1 MLSLLLHNSSTTS
14 TPLINSSLW
23 LQQLI
28 HRHTTSLL
36 LFATTNNPSLTHSH
50 TTFKILLNI
59 TPRSIQTN
67 VTVHHKHNFTSTN
80 SSLSNKSNLNWFR
93 GETCK
98 TNRTIRGRK
107 SRCSEIL
114 VVGTL
119 PDVISFTSIL
129 IWKPIWIGLGG
140 GIQKLERQWRGES

>member
-14 TPLINSSLW
+14 TPLTLHFDYNNSY
-23 LQQLI
+23 I
-28 HRHTTSLL
+28 DTLL
-36 LFATTNNPSLTHSH
+36 LYFSSQQQIILHSH
-50 TTFKILLNI
+50 TRILLLIKILLNI

-80 SSLSNKSNLNWFR
+80 NSLSNKSNLNWFR

-114 VVGTL
+114 VSSG
-119 PDVISFTSIL
+119 DTSRCNLLYINTYGNRFEL
-129 IWKPIWIGLGG
+129 V
-140 GIQKLERQWRGES
+140 